1 MTAPEST
8 PISKIAQ
15 LQSLLANFVLHC
27 VTGAVAVLLHYT
39 LMYLA
44 LAIGATAVVASSIGF
59 LAGATSRF
67 FMSYHQVFNP
77 SRPRSSAAVHFVVSL
92 GIQFVLN
99 GLVLSGFLAT
109 GLAVW
114 PAQIATTILLTI
126 VNYAMYRLWVFA

>member
-1 MTAPEST
+1 MTTPESM
-8 PISKIAQ
+8 PRPKIAQ

-27 VTGAVAVLLHYT
+27 VTGAVAVLVHYS

-44 LAIGATAVVASSIGF
+44 LAIGATALIASSIGF
-59 LAGATSRF
+59 LGGAISRF
-67 FMSYHQVFNP
+67 FLSYHQVFNP

-99 GLVLSGFLAT
+99 GVVLSGFLAI
-109 GLAVW
+109 GIAVW